1 MDADEYVVNP
11 IEERKVDDN
20 NRYEK
25 NNVYRIEGQD
35 EILTQSYLKKYINY
49 VKLNIVPELTDEA
62 VELSASLWNLLRQ
75 K

>member
-1 MDADEYVVNP
+1 MDADEYVVHP
-11 IEERKVDDN
+11 IEERKVDEND
-20 NRYEK
+20 RYEK

-35 EILTQSYLKKYINY
+35 EILKQSYLKKYINY
-49 VKLNIVPELTDEA
+49 VKLNIIPELTDEA